1 MECFLTGK
9 RFKPPQG
16 RPDPLGSGPA
26 LGILFMQRATVFVDG
41 ANLYHALK
49 SVGVRADRVGPY
61 KAAKKLAKFRTL
73 VEMRYYIAE
82 IDRMR

>member
-1 MECFLTGK
+1 
-9 RFKPPQG
+9 
-16 RPDPLGSGPA
+16 
-26 LGILFMQRATVFVDG
+26 MQRATVFVDG